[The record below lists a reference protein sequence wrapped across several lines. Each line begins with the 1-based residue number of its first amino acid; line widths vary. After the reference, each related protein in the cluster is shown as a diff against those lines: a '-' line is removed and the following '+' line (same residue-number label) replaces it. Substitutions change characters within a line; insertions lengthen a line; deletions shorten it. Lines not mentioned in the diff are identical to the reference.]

1 MLTTKDIE
9 KINKYIESLDAKQLA
24 NLLKVVAD
32 GIQRA
37 EKNSLKGRNK
47 PLTEKEKQFIAFHQL
62 CHEMVK
68 AERSLANWFH
78 NKTEDI
84 AINNRIPRD
93 DYIYRGGN
101 DDVVRKAGCDMWKFE
116 TWLSKCPVTIYK
128 REDCANGWIEMHF
141 IIDDE
146 RDED

>member
-1 MLTTKDIE
+1 MFTTKDLE
-9 KINKYIESLDAKQLA
+9 KINKYIDILDAKQLY
-24 NLLKVVAD
+24 NLLQVVAD
-32 GIQRA
+32 GIQSA
-37 EKNSLKGRNK
+37 EKNSDK
-47 PLTEKEKQFIAFHQL
+47 PLTDKEKKVIAVHQI
-62 CHEMVK
+62 CHELVK
-68 AERSLANWFH
+68 AERTYNVAKDF
-78 NKTEDI
+78 
-84 AINNRIPRD
+84 AINDIINKD

-146 RDED
+146 REED

>member
-1 MLTTKDIE
+1 MFRWNTTKDRE
-9 KINKYIESLDAKQLA
+9 KINKYIESLNASQLA

-37 EKNSLKGRNK
+37 EKNSLKAKDK
-47 PLTEKEKQFIAFHQL
+47 PLTESEKKFIAFHEL
-62 CHEMVK
+62 SHEVVK
-68 AERSLANWFH
+68 AERTYNVA
-78 NKTEDI
+78 K
-84 AINNRIPRD
+84 

-146 RDED
+146 KEED

>member
-1 MLTTKDIE
+1 
-9 KINKYIESLDAKQLA
+9 
-24 NLLKVVAD
+24 
-32 GIQRA
+32 
-37 EKNSLKGRNK
+37 
-47 PLTEKEKQFIAFHQL
+47 
-62 CHEMVK
+62 MVK

-93 DYIYRGGN
+93 DFIYRGGN

-128 REDCANGWIEMHF
+128 REDCAHGWIEMHF

-146 RDED
+146 REED

>member
-1 MLTTKDIE
+1 MLTTKDRE

-37 EKNSLKGRNK
+37 EKNSLKGRHK
-47 PLTEKEKQFIAFHQL
+47 PLPESEKKFIAFHEL
-62 CHEMVK
+62 SHEVVK
-68 AERSLANWFH
+68 AERTYNVA
-78 NKTEDI
+78 K
-84 AINNRIPRD
+84 

-146 RDED
+146 REED

>member
-1 MLTTKDIE
+1 MIWLKNNWKWLLGVVGTLGLSLLFKKAKDSRDNENIE
-9 KINKYIESLDAKQLA
+9 
-24 NLLKVVAD
+24 NLND
-32 GIQRA
+32 
-37 EKNSLKGRNK
+37 
-47 PLTEKEKQFIAFHQL
+47 KEKKVIAVHQI
-62 CHEMVK
+62 CHELVK
-68 AERSLANWFH
+68 AERTYNVAKDF
-78 NKTEDI
+78 
-84 AINNRIPRD
+84 AINDIINKD

-146 RDED
+146 REED

>member
-9 KINKYIESLDAKQLA
+9 KINKYIEILDAKQLA
-24 NLLKVVAD
+24 NLLQVVAN
-32 GIQRA
+32 GIQSA
-37 EKNSLKGRNK
+37 EKNSDK
-47 PLTEKEKQFIAFHQL
+47 PLTESEKKFVALHEIS
-62 CHEMVK
+62 HEMVK
-68 AERSLANWFH
+68 AERTYNVAKDF
-78 NKTEDI
+78 
-84 AINNRIPRD
+84 AINDRVH

-146 RDED
+146 KEED

>member
-9 KINKYIESLDAKQLA
+9 KINKYIESLDVKQLA
-24 NLLKVVAD
+24 RLLQVVSD

-37 EKNSLKGRNK
+37 EKNSDK
-47 PLTEKEKQFIAFHQL
+47 PLTEKEKQFIALHQL
-62 CHEMVK
+62 SHEIVK
-68 AERSLANWFH
+68 SERSLANWFH
-78 NKTEDI
+78 NVAEDI
-84 AINNRIPRD
+84 AINNRIPKD

-128 REDCANGWIEMHF
+128 REDCAHGWIEMHF

-146 RDED
+146 REED

>member
-1 MLTTKDIE
+1 MFRWNTTKDRE
-9 KINKYIESLDAKQLA
+9 KINKYIESLNASQLA

-37 EKNSLKGRNK
+37 EKNSLKAKDK
-47 PLTEKEKQFIAFHQL
+47 PLTESEKKFIAFHEL
-62 CHEMVK
+62 SHEVVK
-68 AERSLANWFH
+68 AERTYNVA
-78 NKTEDI
+78 K
-84 AINNRIPRD
+84 

-116 TWLSKCPVTIYK
+116 TWLASCPVTIYK

-146 RDED
+146 KEED

>member
-1 MLTTKDIE
+1 MLTTKDRE

-47 PLTEKEKQFIAFHQL
+47 PLTEKEKQFVAFHQL
-62 CHEMVK
+62 FHEVIR
-68 AERSLANWFH
+68 AERTYNEAKDF
-78 NKTEDI
+78 
-84 AINNRIPRD
+84 AINDRVH

-116 TWLSKCPVTIYK
+116 TWLSKCPVTIHK
-128 REDCANGWIEMHF
+128 REDCAHGWIEMHF

-146 RDED
+146 REED

>member
-1 MLTTKDIE
+1 MLTTKDRE

-37 EKNSLKGRNK
+37 EKNSLKGRDK
-47 PLTEKEKQFIAFHQL
+47 PLTEKEKQFVAFHQL
-62 CHEMVK
+62 FHEVIR
-68 AERSLANWFH
+68 AERTYNVAKDF
-78 NKTEDI
+78 
-84 AINNRIPRD
+84 AINDRVH

>member
-1 MLTTKDIE
+1 MLTTKDTE
-9 KINKYIESLDAKQLA
+9 KIKKYIESLDVKQLA
-24 NLLKVVAD
+24 RLLQVVAD

-37 EKNSLKGRNK
+37 EKNSDK

-68 AERSLANWFH
+68 AERTYNVAKDF
-78 NKTEDI
+78 
-84 AINNRIPRD
+84 AINDIMNKD
-93 DYIYRGGN
+93 DYIYMGG
-101 DDVVRKAGCDMWKFE
+101 DDKPRKAGCDMWKFE

-128 REDCANGWIEMHF
+128 REDCAYGWIEMHF

>member
-1 MLTTKDIE
+1 MFTTKDIE
-9 KINKYIESLDAKQLA
+9 KINKYIEILDAKQLA
-24 NLLKVVAD
+24 NLLQVVAN
-32 GIQRA
+32 GIQSA
-37 EKNSLKGRNK
+37 EKNSDK
-47 PLTEKEKQFIAFHQL
+47 PLTESEKKFVALHEIS
-62 CHEMVK
+62 HEMVK
-68 AERSLANWFH
+68 AERTYNVAKDF
-78 NKTEDI
+78 
-84 AINNRIPRD
+84 AINDIMNKD

-146 RDED
+146 KEED

>member
-1 MLTTKDIE
+1 MFTTKDIE
-9 KINKYIESLDAKQLA
+9 KINKYIEILDAKQLA
-24 NLLKVVAD
+24 NLLQVVAN
-32 GIQRA
+32 GIQSA
-37 EKNSLKGRNK
+37 EKNSDK
-47 PLTEKEKQFIAFHQL
+47 PLTESEKKFVALHEIS
-62 CHEMVK
+62 HEMVK
-68 AERSLANWFH
+68 AERTYNVAKDF
-78 NKTEDI
+78 
-84 AINNRIPRD
+84 AINDRVH

-146 RDED
+146 REED

>member
-9 KINKYIESLDAKQLA
+9 KINKYIEILDAKQLA
-24 NLLKVVAD
+24 NLLQVVAN
-32 GIQRA
+32 GIQSA
-37 EKNSLKGRNK
+37 EKNSDK
-47 PLTEKEKQFIAFHQL
+47 PLTESEKKFVALHEIS
-62 CHEMVK
+62 HEMVK
-68 AERSLANWFH
+68 AERTYNVAKDF
-78 NKTEDI
+78 
-84 AINNRIPRD
+84 AINDRVH

>member
-1 MLTTKDIE
+1 MFTTKDIE
-9 KINKYIESLDAKQLA
+9 KINKYIESLDVKQLA

-37 EKNSLKGRNK
+37 EKNSLKARDK
-47 PLTEKEKQFIAFHQL
+47 PLTESEKKFIAFHQL
-62 CHEMVK
+62 SHEVVR
-68 AERSLANWFH
+68 AERAYNVAKDF
-78 NKTEDI
+78 
-84 AINNRIPRD
+84 AINDIMNKD

-128 REDCANGWIEMHF
+128 REDCANGLSLIH
-141 IIDDE
+141 I
-146 RDED
+146 